1 MSCDEAQNLYTDDYS
16 MAVIELQ
23 CKGSK
28 QADASKQ
35 NLTIALGVSIPVIL
49 IVGIASSL
57 GYWFYRRKKVHEGQN
72 R

>member
-28 QADASKQ
+28 QTDASK
-35 NLTIALGVSIPVIL
+35 
-49 IVGIASSL
+49 
-57 GYWFYRRKKVHEGQN
+57 
-72 R
+72 